1 MKRVEK
7 LEDIEPD
14 LKLITPWTLWE
25 FYKMESRD
33 DDYNSLMKQV
43 TILSTAKEFART
55 WAYLPHCN
63 PSQIFF
69 NRETREHL
77 KQNKLIRFEV
87 EPNNWKIIETICLFR
102 EGIFPGFEDEK
113 NENGGGLYYVF
124 DTITV
129 ENLDNI
135 WKNLCCA
142 IVGEDITLNELVVVN
157 NSDKWSQNSR

>member
-1 MKRVEK
+1 MLKYIGNLIGNNKLFKRFFNIRLMKRVEK

-77 KQNKLIRFEV
+77 K
-87 EPNNWKIIETICLFR
+87 
-102 EGIFPGFEDEK
+102 
-113 NENGGGLYYVF
+113 
-124 DTITV
+124 
-129 ENLDNI
+129 
-135 WKNLCCA
+135 
-142 IVGEDITLNELVVVN
+142 
-157 NSDKWSQNSR
+157 